1 MPGTFCETI
10 RIRHSTRR
18 YADRSVPDDV
28 LAHLLEFAARASHLT
43 DVPPRVTVVN
53 GRERVGRILAR
64 YLGVYGLV
72 QGAPHLLV
80 GLIPEDS
87 DRARLDLGY
96 VLEQVVL
103 EATRLGLS
111 TCWMTGSYHPE
122 RAADEVERRPGEVV
136 AATVALGYARED
148 PLARL
153 HDGTVRRLVAA
164 HRRRPLEEIV
174 FAGKWGVPW
183 SPVGADPAL
192 VEVLECARLAPS
204 AENRQPW
211 RFVVEDGAEG
221 QFPSPASLFDR
232 AGAHRRGHCDGP
244 RGAGRSGGGVG
255 RALGP
260 ALAGPDPGPGPGRSA
275 GCRPGGDVLL
285 FTTKTR
291 RHEGKLIIK
300 KLTIILLVSLCL
312 RGYNIHHKARR
323 HEGKLTII
331 FFVSLC
337 LRGYDL
343 PRRKR
348 SSIRSARPTTSS
360 RPNWGT
366 SRS

>member
-1 MPGTFCETI
+1 MSGTFRAAI

-28 LAHLLEFAARASHLT
+28 LAHLLEFAARAPHLT
-43 DVPPRVTVVN
+43 DVSPRVTVVN

-80 GLIPEDS
+80 GLVPEDS

-122 RAADEVERRPGEVV
+122 RAADEVERRPGEIV

-153 HDGTVRRLVAA
+153 HDGAVRRLVAA
-164 HRRRPLEEIV
+164 HRRPLEEIV
-174 FAGKWGVPW
+174 WAGKWGVPW
-183 SPVGADPAL
+183 SPTGADPAL

-211 RFVVEDGAEG
+211 RFVVEGFILHLFLTGPAPIDAGIGMTHVALAAEEVGWHG
-221 QFPSPASLFDR
+221 QWALRWQDPTLSET
-232 AGAHRRGHCDGP
+232 AGAP
-244 RGAGRSGGGVG
+244 PGVIPVG
-255 RALGP
+255 TFSYSP
-260 ALAGPDPGPGPGRSA
+260 Q
-275 GCRPGGDVLL
+275 
-285 FTTKTR
+285 
-291 RHEGKLIIK
+291 RHED
-300 KLTIILLVSLCL
+300 T
-312 RGYNIHHKARR
+312 
-323 HEGKLTII
+323 
-331 FFVSLC
+331 
-337 LRGYDL
+337 
-343 PRRKR
+343 
-348 SSIRSARPTTSS
+348 
-360 RPNWGT
+360 
-366 SRS
+366 

>member
-1 MPGTFCETI
+1 MSGTFRETI
-10 RIRHSTRR
+10 RVRHSTRR

-28 LAHLLEFAARASHLT
+28 LAHLLECAARAPHLT
-43 DVPPRVTVVN
+43 DVPPRVTAVN

-87 DRARLDLGY
+87 DRAWLDLGY

-103 EATRLGLS
+103 EATRLGFS

-122 RAADEVERRPGEVV
+122 RAADEVERGPDEVV

-148 PLARL
+148 PLARF
-153 HDGTVRRLVAA
+153 HDGAIRRLVAA

-211 RFVVEDGAEG
+211 RFVVEEG
-221 QFPSPASLFDR
+221 TKWRLHLFLTGPSPID
-232 AGAHRRGHCDGP
+232 AGIGMAHV
-244 RGAGRSGGGVG
+244 ALAAAEVG
-255 RALGP
+255 RGGHWTLRWQAP
-260 ALAGPDPGPGPGRSA
+260 ALLEMVGAPPSVIPVGM
-275 GCRPGGDVLL
+275 
-285 FTTKTR
+285 
-291 RHEGKLIIK
+291 
-300 KLTIILLVSLCL
+300 
-312 RGYNIHHKARR
+312 
-323 HEGKLTII
+323 
-331 FFVSLC
+331 FVAQ
-337 LRGYDL
+337 DH
-343 PRRKR
+343 
-348 SSIRSARPTTSS
+348 
-360 RPNWGT
+360 
-366 SRS
+366 

>member
-1 MPGTFCETI
+1 LKFNPRSSALIRVLFPMPGIFCETI

-211 RFVVEDGAEG
+211 QFVVEGRAGDGFPALHLFLTGPAPIDAGIVMAHVALAGAEVG
-221 QFPSPASLFDR
+221 W
-232 AGAHRRGHCDGP
+232 DGRWALRWQDP
-244 RGAGRSGGGVG
+244 TLA
-255 RALGP
+255 RALGAP
-260 ALAGPDPGPGPGRSA
+260 PDVVPVGTFFYSPQ
-275 GCRPGGDVLL
+275 
-285 FTTKTR
+285 
-291 RHEGKLIIK
+291 RHED
-300 KLTIILLVSLCL
+300 T
-312 RGYNIHHKARR
+312 KA
-323 HEGKLTII
+323 
-331 FFVSLC
+331 
-337 LRGYDL
+337 
-343 PRRKR
+343 
-348 SSIRSARPTTSS
+348 
-360 RPNWGT
+360 N
-366 SRS
+366 

>member
-1 MPGTFCETI
+1 MSGTFRETI
-10 RIRHSTRR
+10 RLRHSTRR

-28 LAHLLEFAARASHLT
+28 LAHLLEFAARAPHLT
-43 DVPPRVTVVN
+43 DVPPRVTAIS

-136 AATVALGYARED
+136 AATVALGYARRD
-148 PLARL
+148 RLARL
-153 HDGTVRRLVAA
+153 HDSTVRRLVAA

-174 FAGKWGVPW
+174 FTGKWGVPW

-211 RFVVEDGAEG
+211 RFVVEDRAGDRFPALHLFLTRPAPIDAGIVMAHVALIGAEVGWGG
-221 QFPSPASLFDR
+221 QWVLHWRDPTLARTLDDPPNVVPVGTFFYSPQ
-232 AGAHRRGHCDGP
+232 
-244 RGAGRSGGGVG
+244 
-255 RALGP
+255 
-260 ALAGPDPGPGPGRSA
+260 
-275 GCRPGGDVLL
+275 
-285 FTTKTR
+285 
-291 RHEGKLIIK
+291 RHED
-300 KLTIILLVSLCL
+300 T
-312 RGYNIHHKARR
+312 KA
-323 HEGKLTII
+323 
-331 FFVSLC
+331 
-337 LRGYDL
+337 
-343 PRRKR
+343 
-348 SSIRSARPTTSS
+348 
-360 RPNWGT
+360 N
-366 SRS
+366 